1 MAQPEH
7 HFPEHHF
14 KVEQQLFDVHAHL
27 DVKRAE
33 LEFVAGRMAAA
44 RLSAEE
50 AGARVAQAETPLAQ
64 REYSAARRRL
74 TEIERRHAEA
84 AHEVVSLEST
94 QDALLAK
101 LVG

>member
-1 MAQPEH
+1 MQITRSED
-7 HFPEHHF
+7 HF

-33 LEFVAGRMAAA
+33 LEFVAGRMATARMSAQAA
-44 RLSAEE
+44 C
-50 AGARVAQAETPLAQ
+50 ARVALAETPLAQ
-64 REYSAARRRL
+64 REYSKARRRL
-74 TEIERRHAEA
+74 ADLEQRHAEA
-84 AHEVVSLEST
+84 THEVASLEST

>member
-1 MAQPEH
+1 MQLARSEH
-7 HFPEHHF
+7 QF

-33 LEFVAGRMAAA
+33 LEFVTGRMADA

-50 AGARVAQAETPLAQ
+50 AGARVALAETPLAQ
-64 REYSAARRRL
+64 REYSKARRRL
-74 TEIERRHAEA
+74 ADLAQRHAEA
-84 AHEVVSLEST
+84 THEVVSLEST